1 MRRRLIVAA
10 VITVLVAAFVF
21 ALYQPWLTQWG
32 STVAEQT
39 APMAG
44 DSLVVGGRRWTRS
57 VTIDVPPQRVWP
69 WLVQVGV
76 DKGGFYTFDWAENL
90 FGDPIH
96 NADRIHPEWQDL
108 RPGAAVWP
116 SPQGDPWIAEVVAAP
131 GVLVLSGDRGNWSWT
146 TSLQPLPGGR
156 TRVVTRMLSTG
167 KGQLG
172 PLLDPADLIVFP
184 RVLVGLKQ
192 RAEGTLPGM
201 PGTFVGAPLP
211 GARLPVAGWA
221 ALAWLVALAG
231 FAVTAARPLA
241 FGRFAARRPHPG
253 IVAGIGFIAGA
264 GYLIMSDTPLIEFLD
279 RRWLVGLGSAAVL
292 GTATGVWLRPG
303 NRDGRRY
310 LVGRLLQALTEAGL
324 FLLLPVT
331 AVWQAATR
339 FGWTDPLLGHV
350 AVVLVATIAG
360 AAVAGAAWWRVH
372 RWGGVLIA
380 ALLAAGY
387 AVSGSALVVLAGALF
402 VELVAG
408 RRQAASEPANDALGP
423 IPKRLRTLL

>member
-1 MRRRLIVAA
+1 MKRRLTVAA
-10 VITVLVAAFVF
+10 VITVLVAGFVF
-21 ALYQPWLTQWG
+21 LLYQPWLTQWG

-57 VTIDVPPQRVWP
+57 VTIDVPPERVWP

-96 NADRIHPEWQDL
+96 NADRIHPEWQNL
-108 RPGAAVWP
+108 RPGDAVWP
-116 SPQGDPWIAEVVAAP
+116 ASDGDPRIADVVAAP
-131 GVLVLSGDRGNWSWT
+131 GLLVLSGDQGNWSWAT
-146 TSLQPLPGGR
+146 TLQPVPGGR
-156 TRVVTRMLSTG
+156 TRVVTRMLSTA

-211 GARLPVAGWA
+211 GARLPVAWWT

-241 FGRFAARRPHPG
+241 FGRLGARRPHPG
-253 IVAGIGFIAGA
+253 IVAGIGFIAGGRIPDHVRHPA
-264 GYLIMSDTPLIEFLD
+264 DRVRRPPLACRVGP
-279 RRWLVGLGSAAVL
+279 RRGARYR
-292 GTATGVWLRPG
+292 LRC
-303 NRDGRRY
+303 
-310 LVGRLLQALTEAGL
+310 
-324 FLLLPVT
+324 
-331 AVWQAATR
+331 
-339 FGWTDPLLGHV
+339 
-350 AVVLVATIAG
+350 
-360 AAVAGAAWWRVH
+360 VAGAGAWWRVPASRRQAAAGAH
-372 RWGGVLIA
+372 RGRSLPAASGDRGVAGRDPVRLDRSGARSRGRRRRGGDRGRRGGGNGVVARPPLGGVLIA
-380 ALLAAGY
+380 AVLSAGY
-387 AVSGSALVVLAGALF
+387 AVSGSALVVLAGAL
-402 VELVAG
+402 VIELVAG
-408 RRQAASEPANDALGP
+408 RAR
-423 IPKRLRTLL
+423 RTLNRPTTLVAQPTGG

>member
-1 MRRRLIVAA
+1 MQRRLMGAA
-10 VITVLVAAFVF
+10 VITVLVAGFVF
-21 ALYQPWLTQWG
+21 VLYLPWLTQWG

-57 VTIDVPPQRVWP
+57 VTIDVPPERVWP

-76 DKGGFYTFDWAENL
+76 DKAGFYTFDWAENL

-96 NADRIHPEWQDL
+96 NADRIHPEWQSL
-108 RPGAAVWP
+108 RPGDAVWP
-116 SPQGDPWIAEVVAAP
+116 SPQGEPWIADVMAAP
-131 GVLVLSGDRGNWSWT
+131 GLLVLSGDHGNWSWAT
-146 TSLQPLPGGR
+146 TLQSVPGGR

-211 GARLPVAGWA
+211 GARLPVAWGP
-221 ALAWLVALAG
+221 ALASLVALAG
-231 FAVTAARPLA
+231 LSVIAARALA
-241 FGRFAARRPHPG
+241 FGRFGARRPHPG
-253 IVAGIGFIAGA
+253 IVAGIGFVAGA
-264 GYLIMSDTPLIEFLD
+264 GYLIMSDTPLLEFLD
-279 RRWLVGLGSAAVL
+279 REWLVGLGLAAAL
-292 GTATGVWLRPG
+292 GLAAGAWLRPAPG
-303 NRDGRRY
+303 HGGGRRH

-339 FGWTDPLLGHV
+339 FGWTGPVLAHGAV
-350 AVVLVATIAG
+350 AVVATIVG
-360 AAVAGAAWWRVH
+360 AAVAGTAWWRVH

-380 ALLAAGY
+380 AVLSAGY
-387 AVSGSALVVLAGALF
+387 AVSGSALVVLAGVL
-402 VELVAG
+402 VIELVASRV
-408 RRQAASEPANDALGP
+408 RRPLNRPTPLATHPTGG
-423 IPKRLRTLL
+423 

>member
-1 MRRRLIVAA
+1 MRRRLTVAA
-10 VITVLVAAFVF
+10 VVTVLVAGFVF
-21 ALYQPWLTQWG
+21 VLYQPWLTQWG

-57 VTIDVPPQRVWP
+57 VTIDVRPERVWP

-96 NADRIHPEWQDL
+96 NADRIHLEWQDL
-108 RPGAAVWP
+108 RPGDAVWP

-131 GVLVLSGDRGNWSWT
+131 GLLVLSGDRGNWSWT

-192 RAEGTLPGM
+192 RAEGALPGM

-211 GARLPVAGWA
+211 GARLSVAGWA
-221 ALAWLVALAG
+221 ALAWLLALAG

-241 FGRFAARRPHPG
+241 FGRFGARRPHPG
-253 IVAGIGFIAGA
+253 IVAGIGFVAGA

-279 RRWLVGLGSAAVL
+279 RRWLVGLGLAAAL
-292 GTATGVWLRPG
+292 GAAAGVWLRPAQG
-303 NRDGRRY
+303 DGRRS
-310 LVGRLLQALTEAGL
+310 LSRRLLQALTEAGL
-324 FLLLPVT
+324 FLVLPVT

-339 FGWTDPLLGHV
+339 FGWTEPLLGHV

-380 ALLAAGY
+380 AVLAAGY
-387 AVSGSALVVLAGALF
+387 AVSGAALVILAGAL
-402 VELVAG
+402 VIELVAG
-408 RRQAASEPANDALGP
+408 RRQTASEPANDARGP
-423 IPKRLRTLL
+423 TPKRLRTSL